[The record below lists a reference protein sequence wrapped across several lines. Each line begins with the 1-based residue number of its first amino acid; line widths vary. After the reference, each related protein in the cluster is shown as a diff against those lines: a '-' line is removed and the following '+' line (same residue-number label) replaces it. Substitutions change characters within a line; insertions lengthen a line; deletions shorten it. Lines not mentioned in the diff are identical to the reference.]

1 MCSKRA
7 AYRCQGSLNTSKK
20 LEFGMINDIALAVST
35 ARLFKIERLA
45 DPNHRRVD
53 HDSAFLRAGIEKS
66 AGSPNL
72 SLAFS
77 LLRQRLAGG
86 SMVALLSRRLGTRS
100 AGMVHCKPVPLI
112 LRRVF
117 GAHFCKLIEQGVI
130 VLKYIRHQRATG
142 IEPPNMFGWALRV
155 ISINFTCFMQ
165 GSPCCCSGNCSTSLH
180 A

>member
-7 AYRCQGSLNTSKK
+7 AYRCQGSSNTSKK

-35 ARLFKIERLA
+35 ARLLNIERL

-53 HDSAFLRAGIEKS
+53 HGSAFLCAGIEKS
-66 AGSPNL
+66 AGSPHLN
-72 SLAFS
+72 LAFS

-86 SMVALLSRRLGTRS
+86 SMVALLSRRLRS
-100 AGMVHCKPVPLI
+100 AGMVRCKPVPLI

-142 IEPPNMFGWALRV
+142 IQQPIMFGWALRV
-155 ISINFTCFMQ
+155 IS
-165 GSPCCCSGNCSTSLH
+165 S